1 MPATLGRRVTAA
13 GGGAGPPYGTWAY
26 GGGAAYAGRTTRRDS
41 ATRAGPTCVAADRR
55 ELSARPASHS
65 STLCGSRHPCDRPP
79 SVPVVTAA
87 TSVAGAR
94 IGGMTLCDYF
104 SAADD
109 RAAVAVGGS
118 PAGPGPAGFDVVSLK
133 GIDPVVAIARLEA
146 IATDCSYEE
155 AGRRP
160 RSGQLLSEADGQGPL
175 VFSLS
180 DTLVTALVTATRGD
194 FRRFA
199 ESWSMTAELRHNQVD
214 AETAGGALEALAR
227 PGPTRSAD
235 GLRLYCWWAL

>member
-1 MPATLGRRVTAA
+1 M
-13 GGGAGPPYGTWAY
+13 
-26 GGGAAYAGRTTRRDS
+26 
-41 ATRAGPTCVAADRR
+41 
-55 ELSARPASHS
+55 
-65 STLCGSRHPCDRPP
+65 
-79 SVPVVTAA
+79 SVV
-87 TSVAGAR
+87 GAR

-109 RAAVAVGGS
+109 QAAAAVGGS
-118 PAGPGPAGFDVVSLK
+118 PGGPGPAGFDVVSLK
-133 GIDPVVAIARLEA
+133 DIDPVVAIARLEA

-155 AGRRP
+155 AGQRP

-199 ESWSMTAELRHNQVD
+199 ESWSMTAELRQNQVA
-214 AETAGGALEALAR
+214 AETAGGALEAIWSCAPTPSSAAR
-227 PGPTRSAD
+227 S
-235 GLRLYCWWAL
+235 CWSGTTSVSTWPLECGSS